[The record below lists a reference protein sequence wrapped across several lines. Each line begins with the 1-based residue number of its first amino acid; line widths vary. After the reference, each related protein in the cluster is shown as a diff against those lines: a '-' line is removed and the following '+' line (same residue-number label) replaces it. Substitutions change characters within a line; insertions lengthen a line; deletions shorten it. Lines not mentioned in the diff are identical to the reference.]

1 MEYTIKDVCRI
12 SGQSARTIR
21 FYDKIG
27 LLTPEKIRSNGY
39 RIYTE
44 RQLDILQQILFYR
57 ELDMELEQ
65 IKKIIYDENFDA
77 KSALNSH
84 IAALR
89 LKRERIDGIIASAE
103 KTLLTLD
110 GGYTMSQNEKFE
122 AFKKNLVDENM
133 EKYGN
138 EIVEKYGQEAVDKSH
153 EILLNMTEKDYKDI
167 EELTED
173 LNSAIKIAFE
183 KGDPAGEEAQLMCQL
198 HKKWLT
204 FYWGKY
210 EPQMH
215 MGVAEMYVCD
225 ERFTAYYDK
234 IAPGCAVFLR
244 DAVKVFVE
252 GK

>member
-1 MEYTIKDVCRI
+1 MEYTIKDICRI

-21 FYDKIG
+21 YYDKIG

-65 IKKIIYDENFDA
+65 IKSIIYDENFDA
-77 KSALNSH
+77 KSAIEGH
-84 IAALR
+84 IAALNE
-89 LKRERIDGIIASAE
+89 KKARIEGIIASAE
-103 KTLLTLD
+103 KTLLTMK
-110 GGYTMSQNEKFE
+110 GEYNMSQKEKFE
-122 AFKKNLVDENM
+122 AFKHGLVEENK
-133 EKYGN
+133 EKYGK
-138 EIVEKYGQEAVDKSH
+138 EIIEKYGQEAVDKSH
-153 EILLNMTEKDYKDI
+153 EIILNMTEKEYKDV
-167 EELTED
+167 EELTKD
-173 LNSAIKIAFE
+173 LNSALKIAFE
-183 KGDPAGEEAQLMCQL
+183 KGDPASREAQAVCQL

-210 EPQMH
+210 TPEMH
-215 MGVAEMYVCD
+215 AGVAEMYVQD
-225 ERFTAYYDK
+225 ERFTAYYDN

-244 DAVKVFVE
+244 DAVKIFT